1 MTKGILGRKVG
12 MTQIYDEAG
21 LCIPVTVVQAGP
33 CHVLQVRTKERDG
46 YEAVQ
51 LGFLDKPRRLA
62 SRSERGHVAKLES
75 KRSKKLSAAGTQVG
89 DKAGCEPQRFI
100 RELRGPAG
108 DLAVGGKL
116 TVEVMEGVKAVDVTS
131 QTKGRGFSGAM
142 KRHNFKGQRASH
154 GVKKVHRHMGGT
166 GALAANR
173 GGGRMKK
180 GKKMPGRYGNERV
193 TIRNIQLVKIDKD
206 NNLLLINGCV
216 PGPNGGYVIIRETN
230 KVGPGAPKAKAEEK
244 K

>member
-1 MTKGILGRKVG
+1 MSKGILGRKVG

-21 LCIPVTVVQAGP
+21 NCIPVTVVAAGP
-33 CHVLQVRTKERDG
+33 CHVLQVRTKEHDG

-62 SRSERGHVAKLES
+62 SRSERGHVARLES
-75 KRSKKLSAAGTQVG
+75 KRSKKLTTAGVQSP

-108 DLAVGGKL
+108 ETKVGGQV
-116 TVEVMEGVKAVDVTS
+116 TVAVLDGVKAVDVTGL
-131 QTKGRGFSGAM
+131 TKGRGFSGAM
-142 KRHNFKGQRASH
+142 KRHNFKGQRATH

-180 GKKMPGRYGNERV
+180 GKNMPGRYGREQV
-193 TIRNIQLVKIDKD
+193 TIRNMKIAKIDAD
-206 NNLLLINGCV
+206 NNLLLINGAV
-216 PGPNGGYVIIRETN
+216 PGPNGSYMVIKETN
-230 KVGPGAPKAKAEEK
+230 KVG
-244 K
+244 

>member
-21 LCIPVTVVQAGP
+21 ACIPVTVVQAGP
-33 CHVLQVRTKERDG
+33 CHVLQVRTKELDG
-46 YEAVQ
+46 YESVQ

-62 SRSERGHVAKLES
+62 SRSERGHVAKLDS
-75 KRSKKLSAAGTQVG
+75 KRSKQVSAAGAASP

-108 DLAVGGKL
+108 EAAVGQQV
-116 TVEVMEGVKAVDVTS
+116 TVEVFDGVKAVDVIGH
-131 QTKGRGFSGAM
+131 TKGRGYTGVM
-142 KRHNFKGQRASH
+142 KRHNFAGQRATH
-154 GVKKVHRHMGGT
+154 GVKKVHRHGGGT

-180 GKKMPGRYGNERV
+180 GKKMAGRYGNEQV
-193 TIRNIQLVKIDKD
+193 TIRNMKLAKIDKE
-206 NNLLLINGCV
+206 NNLLLINGAV
-216 PGPNGGYVIIRETN
+216 PGPNGTYIIIRETN
-230 KVGPGAPKAKAEEK
+230 KVG
-244 K
+244 

>member
-12 MTQIYDEAG
+12 MTQIYNEAG
-21 LCIPVTVVQAGP
+21 ACIPVTVVAAGP

-75 KRSKKLSAAGTQVG
+75 KRSKKLATAGVQAPE
-89 DKAGCEPQRFI
+89 KAGSEPQRFI
-100 RELRGPAG
+100 RELRGAAG
-108 DLAVGGKL
+108 ELKVGGQV
-116 TVEVMEGVKAVDVTS
+116 TVDVLEGVKAVDVTGM
-131 QTKGRGFSGAM
+131 TKGRGYSGAM

-193 TIRNIQLVKIDKD
+193 TIRNIELVRIDKE

-216 PGPNGGYVIIRETN
+216 PGPNGGYVIVRETN
-230 KVGPGAPKAKAEEK
+230 KVG
-244 K
+244 

>member
-75 KRSKKLSAAGTQVG
+75 KRSKKLSAAGTPVG
-89 DKAGCEPQRFI
+89 DKAGSEPLRFI

-108 DLAVGGKL
+108 ELAVGGKL
-116 TVEVMEGVKAVDVTS
+116 TVEVMEGVKAVDITGL
-131 QTKGRGFSGAM
+131 TKGRGFTGAM

-180 GKKMPGRYGNERV
+180 GKKMPGRYGHERV
-193 TIRNIQLVKIDKD
+193 TIRNIQLVRIDKE
-206 NNLLLINGCV
+206 NNILLINGCV
-216 PGPNGGYVIIRETN
+216 PGPNGSYVIIRETN
-230 KVGPGAPKAKAEEK
+230 KVGPGAPKAEDK

>member
-21 LCIPVTVVQAGP
+21 NCIPVTVVAAGP
-33 CHVLQVRTKERDG
+33 CHVLQVRTKEHDG

-62 SRSERGHVAKLES
+62 SRSERGHVAKLDS
-75 KRSKKLSAAGTQVG
+75 KRSKKLTAAGVQVPE
-89 DKAGCEPQRFI
+89 KAGAEPKRFI

-108 DLAVGGKL
+108 ETKVGQQVTL
-116 TVEVMEGVKAVDVTS
+116 DVLEGVKAVDVTGIS
-131 QTKGRGFSGAM
+131 KGRGFTGVM
-142 KRHNFKGQRASH
+142 KRHNFKGQRATH

-180 GKKMPGRYGNERV
+180 GKKMPGHYGTDQV
-193 TIRNIQLVKIDKD
+193 TVRNMKIAKIDKE
-206 NNLLLINGCV
+206 NNLLLINGAV
-216 PGPNGGYVIIRETN
+216 PGPNGSCMIICETN
-230 KVGPGAPKAKAEEK
+230 KVG
-244 K
+244 

>member
-21 LCIPVTVVQAGP
+21 NCIPVTVVQAGP
-33 CHVLQVRTKERDG
+33 CHVLQVRTKEHDG

-75 KRSKKLSAAGTQVG
+75 KRSKKAAGGQSP
-89 DKAGCEPQRFI
+89 DKAGCEPQRFS

-108 DLAVGGKL
+108 EIKVGGQV
-116 TVEVMEGVKAVDVTS
+116 TVEALEGVKAVDVTGL
-131 QTKGRGFSGAM
+131 TKGRGFSGVM
-142 KRHNFKGQRASH
+142 KRHNFKGQRATH

-180 GKKMPGRYGNERV
+180 GKKMPGRYGHDQV
-193 TIRNIQLVKIDKD
+193 TIRNMKLARVDKE
-206 NNLLLINGCV
+206 NNLLLINGAV
-216 PGPNGGYVIIRETN
+216 PGPNGSYLIVRETN
-230 KVGPGAPKAKAEEK
+230 KVG
-244 K
+244 

>member
-12 MTQIYDEAG
+12 MTQIYDENGA
-21 LCIPVTVVQAGP
+21 CVPVTVVQAGP
-33 CHVLQVRTKERDG
+33 CHVLQVRTKEHDG

-62 SRSERGHVAKLES
+62 SRSERGHVANLES
-75 KRSKKLSAAGTQVG
+75 KRSKKHAAAGVAAP
-89 DKAGCEPQRFI
+89 DKAGCEPQRFV

-108 DLAVGGKL
+108 ETKPGQQI
-116 TVEVMEGVKAVDVTS
+116 TVEILDGVKAVDVTGL
-131 QTKGRGFSGAM
+131 TKGRGFSGAM
-142 KRHNFKGQRASH
+142 KRHNFKGQRATH

-180 GKKMPGRYGNERV
+180 GKKMPGQYGHKRCTV
-193 TIRNIQLVKIDKD
+193 RSM
-206 NNLLLINGCV
+206 
-216 PGPNGGYVIIRETN
+216 
-230 KVGPGAPKAKAEEK
+230 
-244 K
+244 

>member
-75 KRSKKLSAAGTQVG
+75 KRSKKLSTAGVAAP
-89 DKAGCEPQRFI
+89 DKAGSEPQRFI

-108 DLAVGGKL
+108 EAKV
-116 TVEVMEGVKAVDVTS
+116 TTPPKAVAPPPIAVTV
-131 QTKGRGFSGAM
+131 
-142 KRHNFKGQRASH
+142 NAS
-154 GVKKVHRHMGGT
+154 VPP
-166 GALAANR
+166 GALTATSFA
-173 GGGRMKK
+173 
-180 GKKMPGRYGNERV
+180 V
-193 TIRNIQLVKIDKD
+193 TAGSTRATVSS
-206 NNLLLINGCV
+206 
-216 PGPNGGYVIIRETN
+216 
-230 KVGPGAPKAKAEEK
+230 
-244 K
+244 